1 MFKCS
6 KDIIWNVFDVAIEKV
21 LPRSPVFVFT
31 DADAKDSYRF
41 NELIRAVKA
50 KDIRLELF
58 ISNECA
64 RRRNADKDK
73 GSKTM

>member
-1 MFKCS
+1 MKC
-6 KDIIWNVFDVAIEKV
+6 INDVAIEKV

-58 ISNECA
+58 ISNEWRDDEEMQLKIKEVRQC
-64 RRRNADKDK
+64 RL
-73 GSKTM
+73 

>member
-1 MFKCS
+1 
-6 KDIIWNVFDVAIEKV
+6 
-21 LPRSPVFVFT
+21 VFVFT

-58 ISNECA
+58 ISNEWRDDEEMQLKIKEVRQC
-64 RRRNADKDK
+64 RLYILLLIYVIYV
-73 GSKTM
+73 KT

>member
-1 MFKCS
+1 MKC
-6 KDIIWNVFDVAIEKV
+6 INDVAIEKV

-64 RRRNADKDK
+64 RRRRNAVKDK
-73 GSKTM
+73 GSKIL

>member
-1 MFKCS
+1 M
-6 KDIIWNVFDVAIEKV
+6 
-21 LPRSPVFVFT
+21 FVFT

-58 ISNECA
+58 ISNEWRDDEEMQLKIKEVRQC
-64 RRRNADKDK
+64 RL
-73 GSKTM
+73 